1 LDQKIVTANP
11 PAEGDSASA
20 ILRSLAAGPETH
32 VPFGD
37 VVAVAG
43 SRVHGIAIL
52 LLALPEA
59 IPLPLPSVSGILGIP
74 LVIISAHL
82 AVFGEAATLPQRVL
96 AIRIPRS
103 IFGAIAKYVGPV
115 LDRLERVSRP
125 RWNLLVR
132 EERLTGLLC
141 LYISLIL
148 FLPLPLM
155 NFLPAVSLAAV
166 ALGIIHR
173 DGVLI
178 AAGWA
183 GAVVI
188 SAVLFFVAAALAE
201 AARWLLHWLW

>member
-1 LDQKIVTANP
+1 MEQKVTTAD
-11 PAEGDSASA
+11 AMVEGDSASA
-20 ILRSLAAGPETH
+20 ILRSLAARSESH

-74 LVIISAHL
+74 LLIISAHL
-82 AVFGEAATLPQRVL
+82 AVFGEAATLPRRVL
-96 AIRIPRS
+96 GIHIPRS
-103 IFGAIAKYVGPV
+103 IFAAIAKYVGPV

-125 RWNLLVR
+125 RWNFFVR

-141 LYISLIL
+141 LYLSLIL

-155 NFLPAVSLAAV
+155 NFLPAVALAAA

-178 AAGWA
+178 ATGWI
-183 GAVVI
+183 GALGI

-201 AARWLLHWLW
+201 LARWLLHWLW